1 LDSAANVLFSGGDES
16 TVAGQASSNLSAKAK
31 AQAVVV
37 NEVKSV
43 LLGTDVYDNVDVGMN
58 LVMNFDKEK
67 ITDYDYSVDEGRT
80 EGYLDSE
87 TSKETKNT
95 SGVGGVP
102 GTDTNDDDTTY
113 VLQDNEQSS
122 SSSKEYAKDYLPDQ
136 KITETEKEVG
146 TIDYETSSISVVAT
160 SYVVYDEE
168 KLKADGTLAD
178 QTFDQF
184 VAANSD
190 RVKTDVDEDFVN
202 LVSKATGIAPENI
215 TIVAYQIPMFEYA
228 QGPNIGITDILQIVL
243 AVLILA
249 MLGFVVLKTL
259 QGTREEEVVSEQV
272 SVEALLEA
280 KQEEQLEDIG
290 FSEKSEARI
299 LIEKFVDEN
308 PEAVANLL
316 RNWLNE
322 DWG

>member
-1 LDSAANVLFSGGDES
+1 
-16 TVAGQASSNLSAKAK
+16 
-31 AQAVVV
+31 
-37 NEVKSV
+37 
-43 LLGTDVYDNVDVGMN
+43 
-58 LVMNFDKEK
+58 
-67 ITDYDYSVDEGRT
+67 
-80 EGYLDSE
+80 
-87 TSKETKNT
+87 
-95 SGVGGVP
+95 
-102 GTDTNDDDTTY
+102 
-113 VLQDNEQSS
+113 
-122 SSSKEYAKDYLPDQ
+122 
-136 KITETEKEVG
+136 
-146 TIDYETSSISVVAT
+146 
-160 SYVVYDEE
+160 
-168 KLKADGTLAD
+168 
-178 QTFDQF
+178 
-184 VAANSD
+184 
-190 RVKTDVDEDFVN
+190 VN

-259 QGTREEEVVSEQV
+259 QGTKEEEVVAEQV